1 MTKKDRIKEQ
11 ENSKKG
17 AKTTHEP
24 DLEDSKD
31 LTQEESLIAE
41 IEKLKTQ
48 IEELNDKYIR
58 NVAEFDNY
66 RRRTAKERLDMIAT
80 AGKDILVGFLP
91 VLDDCERA
99 IKVLKESDASQA
111 AIEGTDLIYTKLTTY
126 LKSKGML
133 RIEALGQTFNTDF
146 HEAVAQLPAQDSEF
160 KNKVID
166 VVLQGYTLNGKVVRY
181 AKVVVGV

>member
-1 MTKKDRIKEQ
+1 MIKKDRIKEQ
-11 ENSKKG
+11 ETPKTGPKM
-17 AKTTHEP
+17 AKEP
-24 DLEDSKD
+24 HLEEIKD
-31 LTQEESLIAE
+31 LTPEESLVAE

-99 IKVLKESDASQA
+99 IKVLKESDASEA
-111 AIEGTDLIYTKLTTY
+111 AIEGTDLIYTKLMTY
-126 LKSKGML
+126 LKSKGMS
-133 RIEALGQTFNTDF
+133 RIEALGQTFSTDF
-146 HEAVAQLPAQDSEF
+146 HEAVAQLPAQDPEF

-166 VVLQGYTLNGKVVRY
+166 VVLQGYTLNGVVVRY